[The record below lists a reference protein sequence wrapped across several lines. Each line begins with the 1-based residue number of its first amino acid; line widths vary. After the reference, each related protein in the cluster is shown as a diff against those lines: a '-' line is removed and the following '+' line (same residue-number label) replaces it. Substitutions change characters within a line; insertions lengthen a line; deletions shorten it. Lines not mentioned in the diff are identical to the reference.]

1 MKVRMTIEQA
11 MSAAIRLHE
20 AGSLADAESLC
31 RQVVL
36 HQPAHADALN
46 LLGVIAGQRGNAQ
59 EAVDLIRRAIA
70 INPRDSYYH
79 CNLGNA
85 LKLAGLSE
93 ESIAAYRAAVQAD
106 PTDAEAHRQLGLAL
120 QSTGSPLEAMDALH
134 AALRLS
140 PSAAEIHNDLG
151 MLLTAIGRLDE
162 AAGAFRRALA
172 IKDSFPEAH
181 NNLGKVLKDQGRL
194 AEAIA
199 AFHKAISLAPKY
211 AAAHNN
217 LGNALCDQW
226 KHDESVASL
235 TKATQLDPNYA
246 NAHNNLAVVLAMQGR
261 LDESLAHFDRS
272 IELNPSYT
280 AAHSNRIFTL
290 HYHPSYDQADILRE
304 QRVWDQRHAEPLKG
318 KILPH
323 SNDRS
328 RDRRLKIGYVSPD
341 FKKHP
346 IGQLVLPLLE
356 HHGDGFEVFCYSDVK
371 SPDEMTRR
379 FREIAGAWRDTA
391 GLSDEALGRGIRE
404 DRIDILI
411 DLTMH
416 TANHRLL
423 VFARKPAP
431 VQVTYLGTASGTGL
445 STMDYRLTDRHRDPE
460 GVHDDLYV
468 EQSIRLPETLF
479 CYQPGIETDVIP
491 LPALKMG
498 HVTFGNLNKFAKVT
512 AQALE
517 AWSRL
522 MRAVSESRLI
532 LHADE
537 GTPRRRVCELM
548 QREGIDPGRIA
559 FAGRQP
565 LEEYFR
571 LHNQIDIG
579 LDTFPYNGSVTTCD
593 ALWMGV
599 PVVTM
604 VGRTGASRQ
613 GVSLL
618 ANVGLE
624 HLVAK
629 DWDEYVEIAS
639 KLAGDVES
647 LKELRSSLRNRMI
660 ESPLRNPERLARN
673 IESAYRDMWVRWCTT

>member
-1 MKVRMTIEQA
+1 MTVEQA

-20 AGSLADAESLC
+20 AGNLVQAESLC
-31 RQVVL
+31 RQVVA

-46 LLGVIAGQRGNAQ
+46 LLGVIAGRWGKPR
-59 EAVDLIRRAIA
+59 EAIDLIRRAIA

-93 ESIAAYRAAVQAD
+93 ESIAAYRAAVEAD
-106 PTDAEAHRQLGLAL
+106 PRDAEAFRQLGLAL
-120 QSTGSPLEAMDALH
+120 HSMGRVGEAMDALH

-151 MLLTAIGRLDE
+151 MLLATIGRFDE
-162 AAGAFRRALA
+162 AADSFRRAIA
-172 IKDSFPEAH
+172 IRDSFPEAH

-194 AEAIA
+194 EEAVA

-211 AAAHNN
+211 AAAYNN

-226 KHDESVASL
+226 KHDESVAAL
-235 TKATQLDPNYA
+235 TKATELDPNYA

-261 LDESLAHFDRS
+261 LDESLAHFDRA
-272 IELNPSYT
+272 IELNPGH
-280 AAHSNRIFTL
+280 AAANSNRIFTL

-304 QRVWDQRHAEPLKG
+304 QRVWDKRHAQRLKA

-328 RDRRLKIGYVSPD
+328 PQRRLKIGYVSPD

-379 FREIAGAWRDTA
+379 FRETAGAWRDTA
-391 GLSDEALGRGIRE
+391 GLSDEALACGIRE

-460 GVHDDLYV
+460 GMHDDLYV

-479 CYQPGIETDVIP
+479 CYRPGIEIGVGP
-491 LPALKMG
+491 LPASKTG

-512 AQALE
+512 APAMG
-517 AWSRL
+517 AWGRL
-522 MRAVSESRLI
+522 MRAVTDSRLI

-537 GTPRRRVCELM
+537 GMPRRRVCELM
-548 QREGIDPGRIA
+548 QCEGIDPGRIT

-565 LEEYFR
+565 LAEYFR
-571 LHNQIDIG
+571 LHDQIDIG

-604 VGRTGASRQ
+604 VGQTGASRQ
-613 GVSLL
+613 GVSVL

-629 DWDEYVEIAS
+629 DWDGYVEIAS
-639 KLAGDVES
+639 KLAKDVEG
-647 LKELRSSLRNRMI
+647 LKELRAGIRKRMI
-660 ESPLRNPERLARN
+660 ESPIMNPERLARN
-673 IESAYRDMWVRWCTT
+673 VESAYRDMWVRWCAT